1 MDWLDLLR
9 CRMRVLRIHLDERVC
24 IQLPV
29 RINTEVKQLMSIA
42 DDTVQYLRTNALVL
56 TTAESC
62 TAGKIVTLL
71 SEVEGS
77 GNFIECGYVVYSPQ
91 AKQRLLHVNPQTIE
105 VFNLTSVQVA
115 REMATG
121 ALRDSTA
128 NAAIATTGILGPEDV
143 DGIPAGT
150 ICFAWAFQ
158 IANECHVFSHQHLFS
173 GGRCDV
179 QKQAT
184 EYALKWLVHFH
195 QRVLQGKKGE
205 ADER

>member
-1 MDWLDLLR
+1 
-9 CRMRVLRIHLDERVC
+9 
-24 IQLPV
+24 
-29 RINTEVKQLMSIA
+29 MSIA
-42 DDTVQYLRTNALVL
+42 KDTVQYLRANGLVL

-77 GNFIECGYVVYSPQ
+77 GEFIECGYVVYSPQ

-105 VFNLTSVQVA
+105 AFNLTSVEVA
-115 REMATG
+115 REMAMG

-128 NAAIATTGILGPEDV
+128 NVAIATTGILGPDDI

-158 IANECHVFSHQHLFS
+158 VADECHVFSQEHRFS
-173 GGRCDV
+173 GGRSDV
-179 QKQAT
+179 QKHAT
-184 EYALKWLVHFH
+184 EYALHYLALFH
-195 QRVLQGKKGE
+195 ERVRQGEKGE
-205 ADER
+205 RR

>member
-1 MDWLDLLR
+1 
-9 CRMRVLRIHLDERVC
+9 
-24 IQLPV
+24 
-29 RINTEVKQLMSIA
+29 MSIA
-42 DDTVQYLRTNALVL
+42 ANTVQYLRDNDLVL

-105 VFNLTSVQVA
+105 TFNLTSVEVA

-128 NAAIATTGILGPEDV
+128 HAAIATTGILGPDDV

-158 IANECHVFSHQHLFS
+158 TTGECHVFSHQHRFS
-173 GGRCDV
+173 GGRCEV
-179 QKQAT
+179 QMQAT
-184 EYALKWLVHFH
+184 EYALQWLAPFH
-195 QRVLQGKKGE
+195 ERVLQGEKVE
-205 ADER
+205 H

>member
-1 MDWLDLLR
+1 
-9 CRMRVLRIHLDERVC
+9 
-24 IQLPV
+24 
-29 RINTEVKQLMSIA
+29 MSIA
-42 DDTVQYLRTNALVL
+42 DDTVQYLRANALVL
-56 TTAESC
+56 ATAESC

-77 GNFIECGYVVYSPQ
+77 GDFIECGYVVYSPQ

-105 VFNLTSVQVA
+105 TFNLTSVEVA

-128 NAAIATTGILGPEDV
+128 NAAIATTGILGPDDV

-158 IANECHVFSHQHLFS
+158 IADECLVFSHQHLFA
-173 GGRCDV
+173 GRRCEV
-179 QKQAT
+179 QKRAT
-184 EYALKWLVHFH
+184 EYALKWLAIFH
-195 QRVLQGKKGE
+195 ERVLQRVKVKSDGG
-205 ADER
+205 